1 MARTGEGGGYCLNS
15 AASGES
21 SFSYITAT
29 TPALNFHAR
38 HNEHS
43 VTVGINDLVPYKG
56 SLPSRDWRLVR
67 AWAIARRHE
76 LLEAWERAERKQDP
90 GKIDPLD

>member
-1 MARTGEGGGYCLNS
+1 MPELCRFRGIVIQLYYSDHAR
-15 AASGES
+15 
-21 SFSYITAT
+21 
-29 TPALNFHAR
+29 PHFHAR

-43 VTVGINDLVPYKG
+43 VTVGISDLVPYKG
-56 SLPSRDWRLVR
+56 SLSSRDWRLVR
-67 AWAIARRHE
+67 AWAIARRQE